1 MVTGSNGHRG
11 ERPLAM
17 VLRPAVP
24 VTRAAFARA
33 APIFARSVGWCQPSN
48 LGLRAVT
55 TLPQSVTSR
64 QGLRPPAQLSRDL
77 RPSTMEAGSKA
88 ARPRAVVLCR
98 VTVNSAATTAR

>member
-55 TLPQSVTSR
+55 RLPRRVTKR
-64 QGLRPPAQLSRDL
+64 QGLRPVPQPSSDL
-77 RPSTMEAGSKA
+77 RPSTMEVGSNA
-88 ARPRAVVLCR
+88 ARPRWVLLSR
-98 VTVNSAATTAR
+98 VTVSSEATTAR